1 MHCKAHLRRGTGER
15 TKVLAWS
22 VYPNC
27 LIWLPPR
34 LPAHRSVARNSNG
47 WLLAAPPEPL
57 TGRKARARRARLVVN
72 PYAEEISDEKTS

>member
-1 MHCKAHLRRGTGER
+1 MHCKAHLRGGTGER

-34 LPAHRSVARNSNG
+34 FWLPAHRSVARNSNG

-57 TGRKARARRARLVVN
+57 TGRKARARLVVN
-72 PYAEEISDEKTS
+72 PYAEEISDEKAS